1 MEIKIVEEKKH
12 RLVIEAKGVSHGF
25 CNALVAEMWNDKDI
39 KSAGYN
45 INHPLVGIP
54 TLIIESKSDAKKLL
68 LDAIKNLKKK
78 TSDFSKEFSKAF

>member
-12 RLVIEAKGVSHGF
+12 RLVIEVKGVSHGF

-78 TSDFSKEFSKAF
+78 TSDFNKEFSKVF